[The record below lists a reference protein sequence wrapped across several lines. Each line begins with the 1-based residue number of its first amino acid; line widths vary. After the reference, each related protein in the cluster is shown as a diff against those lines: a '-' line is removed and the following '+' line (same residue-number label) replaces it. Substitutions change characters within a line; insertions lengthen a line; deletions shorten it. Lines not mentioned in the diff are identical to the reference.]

1 MSPFQYQKIDID
13 DSRIEEIFRLR
24 FQVYCMECGYE
35 DPCDYLNQLE
45 SDEYDRVATHFCACE
60 AHSRKII
67 GTARIILPS
76 ELGLPVFNHFDIDP
90 ALGLSMP
97 QNPQDRVGE
106 ISRLAISKDYRR
118 RIVDQ
123 AIYRDDKVINLMDE
137 QQKRNWRIRYEQTL
151 VSGMYHSIYRESI
164 DLGLTHLFAIMSDG
178 LHLLLTRW
186 GLIMRP
192 IGPAQD
198 YHGLRRP
205 YVASIEENMPW
216 FEQEELKQ
224 AY

>member
-1 MSPFQYQKIDID
+1 MSPFEYQKIGLD
-13 DSRIEEIFRLR
+13 DSRIEEVFRLR

-35 DPCDYLNQLE
+35 DPCDYLHQLE
-45 SDEYDRVATHFCACE
+45 SDEYDPVATHFCARE
-60 AHSRKII
+60 SHSQKMI
-67 GTARIILPS
+67 GTARIIHPS
-76 ELGLPVFNHFDIDP
+76 ELGLPVFNHFEVDP
-90 ALGLSMP
+90 TLGLSLP
-97 QNPQDRVGE
+97 HDRVGE
-106 ISRLAISKDYRR
+106 ISRLAISKSYRR
-118 RIVDQ
+118 RMVDQ
-123 AIYRDDKVINLMDE
+123 AIYRNDKVINLMDE
-137 QQKRNWRIRYEQTL
+137 RQKRSWRVRYEQIL
-151 VSGMYHSIYRESI
+151 VSGMYHSIYRESL

-198 YHGLRRP
+198 HHGIRRP

-224 AY
+224 AH